1 MQIRSYALSQAPR
14 LKPTSSPQAAV
25 QHAPSLE
32 TDSVQDT
39 ASIQAVDS
47 RRQPKLV
54 DVGHFRELR
63 GAWVASVWNINFPS
77 SSQLDKEAQ
86 QQEIVKTLD
95 TLQECGFNSIFFQ
108 VRPEGDALYSSQ
120 LEPWSSALTGTQGK
134 DPGYDPLQTMIKEAR
149 KRNIEV
155 HAWLNPFRAKAA
167 SPNQVHPHIAVTN
180 PEDVHPYG
188 ANLWMD
194 PGSDAVQKKLV
205 DVCNDLLDRYDLD
218 GLHFDDYFYPY
229 PNGADF
235 PDEATWQKY
244 KAGGGELS
252 RADWRRDNVNRAV
265 QSVDQAVDSHGKHVR
280 FGISPFGIPAPDK
293 PEGIHG
299 FDQYNGLYADTQKW
313 MDQGWVDYLA
323 PQLYW
328 PTTKRGQEYEPLVK
342 WWNEHSSGG
351 RAIFA
356 GNNLASLGSNSSWTK
371 EEYKKQVEL
380 SREHAGAGG
389 AGNLW
394 WHVGPLLENRQ
405 NVQSLFKDDLYTTP
419 ALSPPLPGAD
429 KLEVAPPDLSWN
441 NDKLRLVNQDAQE
454 LKAYTVYRKE
464 GQEWKLDRILPPDE
478 PELTLAGGE
487 WAIAAVNRQGIESK
501 GVVIAR

>member
-1 MQIRSYALSQAPR
+1 MQIRSYALPQAPGFR
-14 LKPTSSPQAAV
+14 TTPSTRPVVAHSEESPEA
-25 QHAPSLE
+25 
-32 TDSVQDT
+32 VQDT
-39 ASIQAVDS
+39 ASIQS
-47 RRQPKLV
+47 IETRLQPELV

-77 SSQLDKEAQ
+77 SSKLDKEAQ
-86 QQEIVKTLD
+86 KKEIVKTLD
-95 TLQECGFNSIFFQ
+95 TLQECGFNSVFFQ
-108 VRPEGDALYSSQ
+108 VRPEGDALYSSD
-120 LEPWSSALTGTQGK
+120 LEPWSSSLTGRQGK
-134 DPGYDPLQTMIKEAR
+134 DPGYDPLQTLIQEAK

-167 SPNQVHPHIAVTN
+167 SPNLAHPHIGVTN
-180 PEDVHPYG
+180 PEDVHAYG
-188 ANLWMD
+188 SYLWMD
-194 PGSDAVQKKLV
+194 PGSDNVQKRLV

-229 PNGADF
+229 PNGKDF
-235 PDEATWQKY
+235 PDDETWRKY

-265 QSVDQAVDSHGKHVR
+265 RSVDQAVDSHGNHVR
-280 FGISPFGIPAPDK
+280 FGISPFGIPAPEK

-328 PTTKRGQEYEPLVK
+328 PTTQRGQEYEPLVK
-342 WWNEHSSGG
+342 WWNEHTSGG

-356 GNNLASLGSNSSWTK
+356 GNNLSSLGSNSRWTK
-371 EEYKKQVEL
+371 EEYKRQVEL
-380 SREHAGAGG
+380 AREHSGPGG
-389 AGNLW
+389 AGNIW
-394 WHVGPLLENRQ
+394 WHIGPLLENRQ
-405 NVQSLFKDDLYTTP
+405 NVQKLFKDDLYATP

-429 KLEVAPPDLSWN
+429 KEAVAPPGVTFEKRQLHLAN
-441 NDKLRLVNQDAQE
+441 EDARP

-464 GQEWKLDRILPPDE
+464 DDQWKLDRILPPDQ
-478 PELTLAGGE
+478 PDLTLSEGE
-487 WAIAAVNRQGIESK
+487 WAVAAVSRQGVESK
-501 GVVIAR
+501 GVVLKA